1 MHLLNIEGKTSREP
15 GHRQTSVRV
24 VRHLGPRA
32 AVDVETVGHV
42 LEDVLRH
49 RAPRPLDEH
58 PDAHQDAVE
67 KVLLHLDNKYL
78 ERFLQ
83 KQPHLW
89 KSPGPTN
96 ESYQASL
103 DVVVDNG
110 GGGPVLQQE
119 HQVAVVEV
127 VPLVR
132 YLSVLLICL
141 YKKNINFNRKKVMHL
156 DDYTASLSYKN
167 STVLQLKGSV
177 VTSLLLTRDICW

>member
-1 MHLLNIEGKTSREP
+1 M
-15 GHRQTSVRV
+15 
-24 VRHLGPRA
+24 
-32 AVDVETVGHV
+32 DVETVGHV
-42 LEDVLRH
+42 LEDILRH

-67 KVLLHLDNKYL
+67 KVLLHLEKENIQQDFFTKY
-78 ERFLQ
+78 R
-83 KQPHLW
+83 HLW

-127 VPLVR
+127 VSLVR
-132 YLSVLLICL
+132 FLSVLLICL
-141 YKKNINFNRKKVMHL
+141 YEKQEQN
-156 DDYTASLSYKN
+156 YAP
-167 STVLQLKGSV
+167 
-177 VTSLLLTRDICW
+177 